1 MNKYRIYIDEVGNSD
16 LNSSADPNHRFLCLV
31 GVIFNLK
38 YVASTLQ
45 PEMEA
50 LKAKYFGSHPDDPVI
65 FHRKELVYKK
75 HPFHILA
82 DADTEK
88 RFNNEFLHLLAK
100 WDYKVIGVVLDK
112 HEHNTNYAASWKYDP
127 YHYCQEIIL
136 ERFRLFLNLKNAVGD
151 VMIES
156 RGGKEDMRLKKSFRR
171 LMENGTQFL
180 AAEKLAEHITTKELK
195 VKAKGANIAG
205 LQLADLIAHAV
216 RRYAF
221 QTIWEMSEGRK
232 TFSDDII
239 AILTNNKFFTYKDKI
254 YGYGLKKL
262 P

>member
-1 MNKYRIYIDEVGNSD
+1 MVKYRIYIDEVGNSD
-16 LNSSADPNHRFLCLV
+16 LNSSTNENHRFLCLA
-31 GVIFNLK
+31 GVIFSLE

-45 PEMEA
+45 PEMEL
-50 LKAKYFGSHPDDPVI
+50 LKVKYFGSHPDDPVI

-75 HPFHILA
+75 YPFHALA
-82 DADTEK
+82 NVDTAK
-88 RFNNEFLHLLAK
+88 RFNEEFLGLLER
-100 WDYKVIGVVLDK
+100 WDYRVIGVVLDK
-112 HEHNTNYAASWKYDP
+112 QELNTNYSASWKYDP

-136 ERFRLFLNLKNAVGD
+136 ERFRLFLNIKNAVGD

-156 RGGKEDMRLKKSFRR
+156 RGGKEDLRLKKSFRR
-171 LMENGTQFL
+171 LMDNGTQFL
-180 AAEKLAEHITTKELK
+180 SPENLAERITSKELK

-221 QTIWEMSEGRK
+221 QTVWEMHDGKK

-239 AILTNNKFFTYKDKI
+239 AILIKDKFFTYKSRI
-254 YGYGLKKL
+254 FGYGLKKL

>member
-1 MNKYRIYIDEVGNSD
+1 
-16 LNSSADPNHRFLCLV
+16 
-31 GVIFNLK
+31 
-38 YVASTLQ
+38 
-45 PEMEA
+45 MEA
-50 LKAKYFGSHPDDPVI
+50 LKARYFGSHPDDPVI
-65 FHRKELVYKK
+65 FHRKELVNKK
-75 HPFHILA
+75 PPFQSLA
-82 DADTEK
+82 VEVTAK
-88 RFNNEFLHLLAK
+88 RFNEEFLTMLK
-100 WDYKVIGVVLDK
+100 NWDYRVIGVVLDK
-112 HEHNTNYAASWKYDP
+112 QELNSNYAASWKYDP

-136 ERFRLFLNLKNAVGD
+136 ERFRLFLNINNAVGD

-171 LMENGTQFL
+171 LMDIGTQFL
-180 AAEKLAEHITTKELK
+180 SAEKLAEHITSKELK

-221 QTIWEMSEGRK
+221 KTVWDMQDGK
-232 TFSDDII
+232 QTFSDDII
-239 AILTNNKFFTYKDKI
+239 TILTKDKFFTYKNQI